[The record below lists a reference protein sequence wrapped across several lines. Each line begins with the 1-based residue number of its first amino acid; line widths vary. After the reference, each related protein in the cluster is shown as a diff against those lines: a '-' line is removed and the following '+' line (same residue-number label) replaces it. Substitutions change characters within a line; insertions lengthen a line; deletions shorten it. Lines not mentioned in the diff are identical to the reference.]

1 MFRDDALYKLTTF
14 TFFYSADLNAQ
25 VDLSAIGATENA
37 RNENSAPS
45 KMQVVKIRDMKM
57 GEIKIWEKCDFGLGE
72 H

>member
-1 MFRDDALYKLTTF
+1 MRSLNNVKL
-14 TFFYSADLNAQ
+14 SESGVEAK
-25 VDLSAIGATENA
+25 VVSKRIVHRATENA

>member
-1 MFRDDALYKLTTF
+1 VTDNVYCLVKSQYRRETIKF
-14 TFFYSADLNAQ
+14 
-25 VDLSAIGATENA
+25 GATENA

>member
-1 MFRDDALYKLTTF
+1 MDRFHSLYW
-14 TFFYSADLNAQ
+14 
-25 VDLSAIGATENA
+25 GATENA